1 MIKKCEWCG
10 RAFECRNGNAKYCG
24 DRCRKAHHRAWRGG
38 VRLTPPSG
46 PVEPSRVTLDEDA
59 IASAVAQLHG
69 LAALFDSATERGPK
83 ERVPLCA
90 YLRDS
95 INDVLLRVGL

>member
-1 MIKKCEWCG
+1 MIKRCEWCG
-10 RAFECRNGNAKYCG
+10 RAFECRTSKAKYCG
-24 DRCRKAHHRAWRGG
+24 DRCRKAHQRAYRCG
-38 VRLTPPSG
+38 VRLMPPSG
-46 PVEPSRVTLDEDA
+46 PVEPSRATIDDGA

-95 INDVLLRVGL
+95 ISEALLRVGL